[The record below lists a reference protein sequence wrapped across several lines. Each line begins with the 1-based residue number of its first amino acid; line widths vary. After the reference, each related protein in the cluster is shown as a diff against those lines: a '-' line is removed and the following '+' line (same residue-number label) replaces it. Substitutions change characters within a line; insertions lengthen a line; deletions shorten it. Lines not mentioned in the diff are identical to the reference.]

1 MTPIAVTIA
10 ASDSSGGAGIA
21 ADLKTFSA
29 LRVYGAAIITALTA
43 QNTREVLAIE
53 DVPAHFVT
61 AQMNAV
67 FSDLEVGAVKIGM
80 VRNPAGIEAVAN
92 GLARWSQTQVVLDPV
107 MGASSGREFLSKDA
121 IEALKTRLIPRA
133 LLITP
138 NLPEAATLLRGPI
151 ACTQDE
157 MREQGERLLE
167 MGAKAVLIKGGHAT
181 GLQSVDLLVEH
192 DGVTRFAAH
201 RVQTRNTHGT
211 GCTLSSAIA
220 ASLAKGLD
228 LAEAVRLAKRYV
240 TDALAAAD
248 RIKVGQGAGPLHHFH
263 GSW

>member
-29 LRVYGAAIITALTA
+29 LGVYGATIITALTA

-53 DVPAHFVT
+53 DVPADFV
-61 AQMNAV
+61 ALQMDAV
-67 FSDLEVGAVKIGM
+67 FSDLEVDAVKIGM
-80 VRNPAGIEAVAN
+80 VRDQAGMEAIAG
-92 GLARWSQTQVVLDPV
+92 GLARWSQTKVVLDPV
-107 MGASSGREFLSKDA
+107 MAASSGKEFLSKDA
-121 IEALKTRLIPRA
+121 IEVLKTVLIPRA

-138 NLPEAATLLRGPI
+138 NLAEAAALLRAPI
-151 ACTQDE
+151 ASNQDG

-167 MGAKAVLIKGGHAT
+167 MGAKVVLMKGGHST
-181 GLQSVDLLVEH
+181 GSQSVDLLVEH
-192 DGVTRFAAH
+192 TGVTVFPAD
-201 RVQTRNTHGT
+201 RVPSGNTHGT

-220 ASLAKGLD
+220 ASLAKGFD
-228 LAEAVRLAKRYV
+228 LVEAVRLAKRYV
-240 TDALAAAD
+240 TDALMAAD

-263 GSW
+263 ASW

>member
-29 LRVYGAAIITALTA
+29 LGVYGASIITALTA

-53 DVPAHFVT
+53 DVPAHFV
-61 AQMNAV
+61 AQQMDAV
-67 FSDLEVGAVKIGM
+67 FSDLKIGAVKIGM
-80 VRNPAGIEAVAN
+80 VRDQAAIEAIAD
-92 GLARWSQTQVVLDPV
+92 GLVRWSQTNVVLDPV
-107 MGASSGREFLSKDA
+107 MAASSGKQFLSEKA
-121 IEALKTRLIPRA
+121 IEAIKRVLVPRA

-138 NLPEAATLLRGPI
+138 NLAEAAALLRAPI
-151 ACTQDE
+151 PSNQDG
-157 MREQGERLLE
+157 MREQGERLLA
-167 MGAKAVLIKGGHAT
+167 MGATAVLIKGGHSA
-181 GLQSVDLLVEH
+181 GSQSVDLLVGPN
-192 DGVTRFAAH
+192 GVTVFAAD
-201 RVQTRNTHGT
+201 RVPTRNTHGT

-240 TDALAAAD
+240 TDALVAAD

-263 GSW
+263 ESW